1 LDFSLF
7 KKRKRKKRTHIVCV
21 TPIICLLSFAS
32 VELMKKYKVKKNNI
46 FLLDSV
52 LRNIFPF
59 LDTIII
65 PQFAK
70 EKTMPFST

>member
-1 LDFSLF
+1 
-7 KKRKRKKRTHIVCV
+7 V

-70 EKTMPFST
+70 EKTMIGFIIQSESILVNLNVAYVNY

>member
-1 LDFSLF
+1 M
-7 KKRKRKKRTHIVCV
+7 CV
-21 TPIICLLSFAS
+21 TPVICLLSFAN

-59 LDTIII
+59 LGTIII
-65 PQFAK
+65 PQFGK
-70 EKTMPFST
+70 VKTMHWIHYPIRIHPC